1 MSPMPQEYRPYWTD
15 KREEQRLALCL
26 DGVIRVDD
34 EAEIAVQSRDVS
46 IHGMAIAT
54 GTCPPIGAR
63 IVGDFEEIGSVRG
76 QVLRRQDDGFAVVFS
91 HDEARMIE
99 LGRLLDALEWSR
111 GRYALGMRPSPP
123 QPGSASLARAS
134 RRPAPD
140 IHLELHLPDHRIIVE
155 KLRDVSQSGASV
167 ISLERPAIG
176 AHINIEGLLA
186 LVVRHTSDGFAVRFV

>member
-1 MSPMPQEYRPYWTD
+1 MPQEYRPYWTD
-15 KREEQRLALCL
+15 KREEQRFALCL

-46 IHGMAIAT
+46 VFGMAIAAA
-54 GTCPPIGAR
+54 TCPPIGAR
-63 IVGDFEEIGSVRG
+63 IVGAFEEIGSVRG

-99 LGRLLDALEWSR
+99 LSRRLDALEWSR
-111 GRYALGMRPSPP
+111 GRCALGERPPPP
-123 QPGSASLARAS
+123 QPGLTSLARAF

-140 IHLELHLPDHRIIVE
+140 IYLELHLPDHRIIVE

-167 ISLERPAIG
+167 VSLERPAIG
-176 AHINIEGLLA
+176 AHVGIEGLLA
-186 LVVRHTSDGFAVRFV
+186 LVVRHTTDGFAVRFI